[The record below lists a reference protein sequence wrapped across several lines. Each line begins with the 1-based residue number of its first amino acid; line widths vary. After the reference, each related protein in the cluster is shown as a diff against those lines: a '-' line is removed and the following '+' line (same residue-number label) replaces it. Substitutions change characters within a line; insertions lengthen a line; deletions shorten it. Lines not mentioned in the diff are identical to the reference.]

1 MYFYDFE
8 YNGKMLS
15 DYDSMIC
22 SFGSSDSDEVSL
34 GSELTWNT
42 IKNNHSYASSVV
54 SSSYDD
60 NYTAQLS
67 ICKKK
72 CNSYISNT
80 YSDLEIRNIT
90 KWLNSKK
97 FYKFKPVY
105 KDGEMQD
112 VYYIGS
118 FNLTAVTV
126 GSSCIGFNLTFQS
139 NSPFGFAEKQIFD
152 FTNIASNQK
161 MSIDNNS
168 DEYDY
173 IYPKIKI
180 TLHENGKL
188 ILNNISFS
196 DSMVVDNCQSGEVLH
211 FDGETKT
218 IVSSLGTLHSNLY
231 SDFNYNFL
239 KIFCEEE
246 KTENIITSSLPCD
259 LTIEFSERRKIGVI

>member
-8 YNGKMLS
+8 YAGKILS
-15 DYDSMIC
+15 DFDSMVC
-22 SFGSSDSDEVSL
+22 SFGSSNSDETSL

-42 IKNNHSYASSVV
+42 VKNNHSYISSVV
-54 SSSYDD
+54 STSYND
-60 NYTAQLS
+60 NYSIQIS
-67 ICKKK
+67 ICKNI
-72 CNSYISNT
+72 CRNNDMT

-90 KWLNSKK
+90 KWLQRKN
-97 FYKFKPVY
+97 FYKFKPIY

-112 VYYIGS
+112 VYYVGS
-118 FNLTAVTV
+118 FNLTAVMA

-139 NSPFGFAEKQIFD
+139 NSPFGFSEKQTFD

-161 MSIDNNS
+161 ISIESNS

-180 TLHENGKL
+180 ALHQDGKL

-196 DSMVVDNCQSGEVLH
+196 DSMVIDNCKSGEILH
-211 FDGETKT
+211 LDGDTKT
-218 IVSSLGTLHSNLY
+218 IVSSLGTLHPNLY

-246 KTENIITSSLPCD
+246 KTENIITSSLSCD
-259 LTIEFSERRKIGVI
+259 LTIEFSEKRKIGVI